1 MKLIHRSYRVALR
14 PTQDQKV
21 LLDKHFGS
29 VRYIYNHFLNQRKEQ
44 YQLFNKSDTYF
55 EQQKLLPILKEN
67 EETSW
72 LKEVNSQ
79 SLQVALRN
87 LESAYQRFFKGQ
99 SKFPKFKTKRSR
111 NSFGVPQKSKIQQ
124 NKLYI
129 PKFREGIK
137 YIDKRTIDGKICN
150 VTVTKSSTGK
160 YYASILVEQEYEQKP
175 KTGLSVGVDLGIK
188 DLAVTSDGIRLKNN
202 RYTKTYERKLT
213 KAQKHLSRK
222 KKGSRSFENQRRK
235 VAKIH
240 EKISNSRRDVL
251 HKITSKLIDRYDTVV
266 IESLYTKGMMTS
278 RSFSKNIRDASWWT
292 FIHYLK
298 YKADWND
305 KQIVQVDRFYPSSKT
320 CNVCGWINQNLN
332 LSMREWTCANGHV
345 LDRDLNAAK
354 NILHEGLK
362 ILNSAGAVE
371 NTDGDDV
378 RLSNQQL
385 SMKSEV

>member
-1 MKLIHRSYRVALR
+1 MKLIYRTYRVELK

-21 LLDKHFGS
+21 LLEKHFGC
-29 VRYIYNHFLNQRKEQ
+29 VRYVYNYFLNHRKEQ
-44 YQLFNKSDTYF
+44 YQLFNKSENYF
-55 EQQKLLPILKEN
+55 SQAKLLPNLKKN

-79 SLQVALRN
+79 SLADSLRH
-87 LESAYQRFFKGQ
+87 LDSAYQKFFKGK
-99 SKFPKFKTKRSR
+99 SKFPRFKSKKSK
-111 NSFGVPQKSKIQQ
+111 NSFSVPQHFKIEQ
-124 NKLYI
+124 NRLHI
-129 PKFREGIK
+129 PKFKQGIK
-137 YIDKRTIDGKICN
+137 YIHTRSIDGRICN
-150 VTVTKSSTGK
+150 VTVSKTPVGR
-160 YYASILVEQEYEQKP
+160 YYASVLVEQEYEQKP

-188 DLAVTSDGIRLKNN
+188 DLAVTSDGVRYKNN
-202 RYTKTYERKLT
+202 RYTKTYERKLA

-240 EKISNSRRDVL
+240 EKITNTRQDVL
-251 HKITSKLIDRYDTVV
+251 HKITTKLIERYDTIVV
-266 IESLYTKGMMTS
+266 ESLNVKSMMS
-278 RSFSKNIRDASWWT
+278 NRSLSKHIHDASWGT
-292 FIHYLK
+292 FLHYLK

-305 KQIVQVDRFYPSSKT
+305 KQVVAIDRFYPSSKT

-345 LDRDLNAAK
+345 LDRDFNAAQ

-362 ILNSAGAVE
+362 ILNSAGTVE